1 MAPLA
6 ALDFDITFQFAICRL
21 HIQPQSEMEVVILEF
36 FSALE
41 ISSFETFMKLT
52 IAALLSLVIGLE
64 RELKRK
70 PVGLKTSMVI
80 ATFSCLLTIISIES
94 AYIAESSSNEGVN
107 ITMDPLRL
115 AAQIVSGIGFLGAG
129 VILKRGNDSI
139 SGLTTAA
146 MIWGSGGIG
155 ITVAAGF
162 YIEAL
167 SAVLLVLI
175 GIEVIPPLLFHFGP
189 KRLRQTEAKL
199 TIYVAGEDAI
209 SEVLEELKLSGMTIE
224 DLSILHSEQQ
234 TETLCYKLSIRMS
247 YAQEKETID
256 LYREISS
263 ISSVNQV
270 DIEMIN

>member
-1 MAPLA
+1 M
-6 ALDFDITFQFAICRL
+6 
-21 HIQPQSEMEVVILEF
+21 EF
-36 FSALE
+36 FSAFE
-41 ISSFETFMKLT
+41 ISSFETFMKLA
-52 IAALLSLVIGLE
+52 IAAVLSLVIGLE

-70 PVGLKTSMVI
+70 PVGLKTSLVI

-94 AYIAESSSNEGVN
+94 AYIAEASSHEGVN

-155 ITVAAGF
+155 IAVAAGF
-162 YIEAL
+162 YIEAIT
-167 SAVLLVLI
+167 AVLLVII

-189 KRLRQTEAKL
+189 KRLRQIEARL
-199 TIYVAGEDAI
+199 TVYVMEEKAI
-209 SEVLEELKLSGMTIE
+209 SEVMEELDSSGMTIE
-224 DLSILHSEQQ
+224 TLSILHSELQNG
-234 TETLCYKLSIRMS
+234 TWYYKLSIRMS
-247 YAQEKETID
+247 YAQEKETIE
-256 LYREISS
+256 LYKEVSS
-263 ISSVNQV
+263 INSVKQV

>member
-1 MAPLA
+1 M
-6 ALDFDITFQFAICRL
+6 
-21 HIQPQSEMEVVILEF
+21 EF
-36 FSALE
+36 FSSFE
-41 ISSFETFMKLT
+41 VSSFETFIKLA
-52 IAALLSLVIGLE
+52 IAAVLSLVIGLE

-94 AYIAESSSNEGVN
+94 AYIAEPSSNEGVN

-155 ITVAAGF
+155 IAVAAGF
-162 YIEAL
+162 YIEAVT
-167 SAVLLVLI
+167 AVLLVLV

-189 KRLRQTEAKL
+189 KRLRQVEAKL
-199 TIYVAGEDAI
+199 TVYVTEELAI
-209 SEVLEELKLSGMTIE
+209 SEVIEELKQGGIIIE
-224 DLSILHSEQQ
+224 NLSILHPEHNND
-234 TETLCYKLSIRMS
+234 TWYYKLSIRVT
-247 YAQEKETID
+247 YAQGKETIE
-256 LYREISS
+256 LYREVSS
-263 ISSVNQV
+263 INGVKQV
-270 DIEMIN
+270 DVEMIT